1 MKDKERDIF
10 DDLFRSK
17 LQDFEADT
25 MPGDW
30 EAIADRLPVKKTVPF
45 RRTLRYWGAA
55 AVISLL
61 VVTGGVYVFNRDRE
75 HLPVAET
82 IQKETEAVENRLTE
96 RSESVT
102 PAVVASKP
110 VDRIAKRAVAQVT
123 AVTTSRSDITV
134 DEVVLSPEE
143 DCDTVV
149 VISSKIS
156 EASEAIA
163 VTETATLTGT
173 HFLFADAD
181 RLPVKKTV
189 PFRRTLRYWGA
200 AAVISLLVV
209 TGGVYVFNRDREHLP
224 VAETIQ
230 KETEA
235 VENRLTERS
244 ESVTPAV
251 VASKPVDRIAKRAV
265 AQVTAVTT
273 SRSDITVDEVVLSP
287 EEDCDTVVVISSKI
301 SEASEAIAVTETAT
315 LTGTHFLFADAAP
328 VKTEE
333 KKVRAK
339 RWSFGMG
346 GGSVSAGTSNSLNAY
361 ALKNTLMTDQELLQ
375 LNSPYFNSQSPKTNI
390 RHKTPVSIGLGVS
403 YSLNDRF
410 SLQSGLNYTFLSSEW
425 ETGAIYHGET
435 KQKLHFIGIPLSLSY
450 KIAEWKC
457 IQFYA
462 AAGAM
467 TEINVAGKLNAK
479 IFVENNEIRHEK
491 KHIRMKEWMWSVN
504 ARAGASY
511 PLLRF
516 LSVYAEVGAGYY
528 FDNGSDIE
536 TIRSEKPFNVN
547 LQAGFRFGF

>member
-10 DDLFRSK
+10 DDLCRSK

-30 EAIADRLPVKKTVPF
+30 EAIADRLTVKKSVPF
-45 RRTLRYWGAA
+45 RRTLRYWAAA

-61 VVTGGVYVFNRDRE
+61 VVTGGVYVFNHDQE
-75 HLPVAET
+75 HQPVAET
-82 IQKETEAVENRLTE
+82 IQNETEMLENRLAE
-96 RSESVT
+96 QSEPATLTVPARPSQNKM
-102 PAVVASKP
+102 AVVAP
-110 VDRIAKRAVAQVT
+110 VPVSRVAKRAVEQVAVVT
-123 AVTTSRSDITV
+123 AFRSDEIT
-134 DEVVLSPEE
+134 EGGAVLSPE
-143 DCDTVV
+143 DNDTVEV
-149 VISSKIS
+149 VSSEVS
-156 EASEAIA
+156 EVEKTAESAMPA
-163 VTETATLTGT
+163 ET
-173 HFLFADAD
+173 H
-181 RLPVKKTV
+181 
-189 PFRRTLRYWGA
+189 
-200 AAVISLLVV
+200 SLL
-209 TGGVYVFNRDREHLP
+209 
-224 VAETIQ
+224 
-230 KETEA
+230 
-235 VENRLTERS
+235 
-244 ESVTPAV
+244 
-251 VASKPVDRIAKRAV
+251 
-265 AQVTAVTT
+265 
-273 SRSDITVDEVVLSP
+273 
-287 EEDCDTVVVISSKI
+287 
-301 SEASEAIAVTETAT
+301 
-315 LTGTHFLFADAAP
+315 ADAAP
-328 VKTEE
+328 VKKEE
-333 KKVRAK
+333 KKARVK

-361 ALKNTLMTDQELLQ
+361 ALKNTMMTDQELLQ
-375 LNSPYFNSQSPKTNI
+375 LNSPYFNNQSPKTNI

-450 KIAEWKC
+450 KIAEWKR

-467 TEINVAGKLNAK
+467 TEVNVAGKLNAK

-516 LSVYAEVGAGYY
+516 LSVYAEVGTGYY

-536 TIRSEKPFNVN
+536 TVRSEKPFNVN

>member
-10 DDLFRSK
+10 DDLCRSK

-30 EAIADRLPVKKTVPF
+30 EAIADRLAVKKSVPF
-45 RRTLRYWGAA
+45 RRTLRYWAAA

-61 VVTGGVYVFNRDRE
+61 VLTGGIYVFNHDRE
-75 HLPVAET
+75 HLPIAET
-82 IQKETEAVENRLTE
+82 QEYLPVIETTPAVPARPSQNKM
-96 RSESVT
+96 
-102 PAVVASKP
+102 AVVASVP
-110 VDRIAKRAVAQVT
+110 VGRMAKRAVAQVAATT
-123 AVTTSRSDITV
+123 AFRSDRITE
-134 DEVVLSPEE
+134 DGVVLSPA
-143 DCDTVV
+143 DHDTVAV
-149 VISSKIS
+149 VPS
-156 EASEAIA
+156 EASE
-163 VTETATLTGT
+163 VE
-173 HFLFADAD
+173 
-181 RLPVKKTV
+181 
-189 PFRRTLRYWGA
+189 GA
-200 AAVISLLVV
+200 AESAMPAGTTHSLL
-209 TGGVYVFNRDREHLP
+209 
-224 VAETIQ
+224 
-230 KETEA
+230 
-235 VENRLTERS
+235 
-244 ESVTPAV
+244 
-251 VASKPVDRIAKRAV
+251 
-265 AQVTAVTT
+265 
-273 SRSDITVDEVVLSP
+273 
-287 EEDCDTVVVISSKI
+287 
-301 SEASEAIAVTETAT
+301 
-315 LTGTHFLFADAAP
+315 ADAAP
-328 VKTEE
+328 VEKEE
-333 KKVRAK
+333 KKARAK

-361 ALKNTLMTDQELLQ
+361 ALKNTMMTDQELLQ
-375 LNSPYFNSQSPKTNI
+375 LNSPYFNNQSPKTNI
-390 RHKTPVSIGLGVS
+390 RHKTPVSVGLGVS

-450 KIAEWKC
+450 KIAEWKR

-467 TEINVAGKLNAK
+467 TEVNVAGKLNAK

-491 KHIRMKEWMWSVN
+491 KHIRMKEWMCSVN

>member
-10 DDLFRSK
+10 DDLCRSK

-30 EAIADRLPVKKTVPF
+30 EAIADRLAVKKSVPF
-45 RRTLRYWGAA
+45 RRTLRYWAAA

-61 VVTGGVYVFNRDRE
+61 VLTGGIYVFNHDRE
-75 HLPVAET
+75 HLPIAET
-82 IQKETEAVENRLTE
+82 TPAVPARPSQNKM
-96 RSESVT
+96 
-102 PAVVASKP
+102 AVVASAP
-110 VDRIAKRAVAQVT
+110 VGRMAKRAVAQVAAIT
-123 AVTTSRSDITV
+123 AFRSDGITE
-134 DEVVLSPEE
+134 DGVVLSPA
-143 DCDTVV
+143 DHDTV
-149 VISSKIS
+149 
-156 EASEAIA
+156 A
-163 VTETATLTGT
+163 V
-173 HFLFADAD
+173 
-181 RLPVKKTV
+181 V
-189 PFRRTLRYWGA
+189 PFEVSEVEGA
-200 AAVISLLVV
+200 AESAMPAGTTRSLL
-209 TGGVYVFNRDREHLP
+209 
-224 VAETIQ
+224 
-230 KETEA
+230 
-235 VENRLTERS
+235 
-244 ESVTPAV
+244 
-251 VASKPVDRIAKRAV
+251 
-265 AQVTAVTT
+265 
-273 SRSDITVDEVVLSP
+273 
-287 EEDCDTVVVISSKI
+287 
-301 SEASEAIAVTETAT
+301 
-315 LTGTHFLFADAAP
+315 ADAAP
-328 VKTEE
+328 VEKEE
-333 KKVRAK
+333 KKARAK

-361 ALKNTLMTDQELLQ
+361 ALKNTMMADQELLQ
-375 LNSPYFNSQSPKTNI
+375 LNSPYFNNQSPKTNI
-390 RHKTPVSIGLGVS
+390 RHKTPVSVGLGVS

-450 KIAEWKC
+450 KIAEWKR

-462 AAGAM
+462 AVGGM
-467 TEINVAGKLNAK
+467 TEVNVAGKLNAK

-504 ARAGASY
+504 AGAGASY